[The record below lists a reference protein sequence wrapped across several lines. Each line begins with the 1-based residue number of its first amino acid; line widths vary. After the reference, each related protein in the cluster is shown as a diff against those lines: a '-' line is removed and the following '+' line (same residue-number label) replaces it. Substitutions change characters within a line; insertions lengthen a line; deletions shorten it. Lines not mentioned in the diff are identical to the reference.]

1 MAEPSPSEES
11 LQDLVERA
19 KQVREHAHAPYS
31 RFRVGA
37 ALRTASG
44 NVYAGCNVENASYG
58 ATSCAERSAIAAMV
72 AAGEREV
79 AAIAVFTDADPPGM
93 PCGICRQVLLEFGRP
108 GTEIV
113 AASPRDLRRIT
124 LERLLPEPF
133 TLTR

>member
-1 MAEPSPSEES
+1 VAEPLDAS
-11 LQDLVERA
+11 LKELVERA
-19 KQVREHAHAPYS
+19 ARVRENAHAPYS

-37 ALRTASG
+37 ALRTTSG
-44 NVYAGCNVENASYG
+44 NVFAGCNVENASYG

-133 TLTR
+133 TLMP

>member
-1 MAEPSPSEES
+1 VAEPLDAS
-11 LQDLVERA
+11 LKDLVERA
-19 KQVREHAHAPYS
+19 ARVRENAHAPYS

-37 ALRTASG
+37 ALRTTSG
-44 NVYAGCNVENASYG
+44 NVFAGCNVENASYG

-113 AASPRDLRRIT
+113 AASPRDVRRIT

-133 TLTR
+133 TLMP

>member
-1 MAEPSPSEES
+1 VAEPLDAS
-11 LQDLVERA
+11 LKDLVERA
-19 KQVREHAHAPYS
+19 ARVRENAHAPYS

-37 ALRTASG
+37 ALRTTSG
-44 NVYAGCNVENASYG
+44 NVFAGCNVENASYG

-133 TLTR
+133 TLMP

>member
-1 MAEPSPSEES
+1 VAELDPSLRE
-11 LQDLVERA
+11 LVERA
-19 KQVREHAHAPYS
+19 ERVRDHAHAPYS

-44 NVYAGCNVENASYG
+44 AVYTGCNVENASYG
-58 ATSCAERSAIAAMV
+58 ATSCAERGAVAAMV
-72 AAGEREV
+72 AAGEREI

-113 AASPRDLRRIT
+113 AASPRALRRIT

-133 TLTR
+133 TLTG

>member
-1 MAEPSPSEES
+1 VAEPLDAS
-11 LQDLVERA
+11 LKELVERA
-19 KQVREHAHAPYS
+19 ARVRENAHAPYS

-37 ALRTASG
+37 ALRTTSG
-44 NVYAGCNVENASYG
+44 HVFAGCNVENASYG

-133 TLTR
+133 TLMP

>member
-1 MAEPSPSEES
+1 MAEPLDAS
-11 LQDLVERA
+11 LKELVERA
-19 KQVREHAHAPYS
+19 ARVRENAHAPYS

-37 ALRTASG
+37 ALRTTSG
-44 NVYAGCNVENASYG
+44 NVFAGCNVENASYG

-133 TLTR
+133 TLMP